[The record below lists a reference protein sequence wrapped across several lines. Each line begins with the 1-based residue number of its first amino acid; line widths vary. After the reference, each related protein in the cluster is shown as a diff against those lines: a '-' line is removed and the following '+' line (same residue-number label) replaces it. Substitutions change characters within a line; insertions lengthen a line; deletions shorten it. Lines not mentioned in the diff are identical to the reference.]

1 MVFDLITFLNKYCV
15 KIHVELNA
23 TIFMTYISKLVR
35 LEQYEVLNKF
45 VEIFRNELKPKE
57 YKINEKLTP
66 QENMK
71 EEKIYRQK

>member
-1 MVFDLITFLNKYCV
+1 
-15 KIHVELNA
+15 
-23 TIFMTYISKLVR
+23 MTYISKLVR